1 MESSQSVRC
10 YHTAKSTGRFL
21 CFLLVNFNQ
30 PKSNLFDFF
39 MLIKKRIA
47 KILRVIIANA
57 RFDNFN

>member
-1 MESSQSVRC
+1 
-10 YHTAKSTGRFL
+10 
-21 CFLLVNFNQ
+21 VNLNP

-57 RFDNFN
+57 RFDDFN